1 MWKNEVNI
9 VRYFW
14 TIFWAIVISSLISYV
29 LTSMA
34 GEALTLLPIFVLAVI
49 FSAAVIII
57 GDGILREDTE

>member
-1 MWKNEVNI
+1 M
-9 VRYFW
+9 RYFW